1 MQLPRRP
8 MDVLDTVLKRVA
20 GGPYVTYVAVGA
32 ALAVGAAVIVLHRSW
47 PLKRRRRRTKRKHI
61 VQTSA
66 PNVLKVDE
74 HGAPLVI
81 NQYSVSRLLGKGSFG
96 QVYEATDESGETVAI
111 KVLDRS
117 LLKRKHRGP
126 AAAKAL
132 EAVTREIAVMKKIE
146 DPGVV
151 LLFDVF
157 DDPTSDRVF
166 LVMELLEG
174 GEVSTDAAHTSYSSR
189 AVFSPP

>member
-1 MQLPRRP
+1 MEDQN
-8 MDVLDTVLKRVA
+8 A
-20 GGPYVTYVAVGA
+20 
-32 ALAVGAAVIVLHRSW
+32 S
-47 PLKRRRRRTKRKHI
+47 
-61 VQTSA
+61 
-66 PNVLKVDE
+66 
-74 HGAPLVI
+74 
-81 NQYSVSRLLGKGSFG
+81 KGSFG

-157 DDPTSDRVF
+157 EPPFFGVCVVLF
-166 LVMELLEG
+166 I
-174 GEVSTDAAHTSYSSR
+174 VSRS
-189 AVFSPP
+189 